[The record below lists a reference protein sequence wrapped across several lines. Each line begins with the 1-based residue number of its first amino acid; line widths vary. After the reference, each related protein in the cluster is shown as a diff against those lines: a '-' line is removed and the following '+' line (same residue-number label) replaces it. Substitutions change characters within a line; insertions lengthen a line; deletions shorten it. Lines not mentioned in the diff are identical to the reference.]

1 MLISAPARSVH
12 VLDWP
17 LSFSFFSPHFSL
29 LKLGIQN
36 HNHYSFLFFI
46 ILLAIE
52 ALSESL
58 SRYVLIILNNFLT
71 IMIKKL

>member
-17 LSFSFFSPHFSL
+17 LSFSFFFTSFLSTEARDSEPQSL
-29 LKLGIQN
+29 LILIF
-36 HNHYSFLFFI
+36 FLIFY
-46 ILLAIE
+46 IE

-58 SRYVLIILNNFLT
+58 SRYVLISLNDFLT
-71 IMIKKL
+71 IMIKQL